1 MYDTEGR
8 YVPEK
13 FEEIFSKYAYGRD
26 KTALTWRDLN
36 AFLAA
41 SMNINDPVGW

>member
-8 YVPEK
+8 VVPQR
-13 FEEIFSKYAYGRD
+13 FEEIFSKYSHGD
-26 KTALTWRDLN
+26 KSCLTWRDLN

-41 SMNINDPVGW
+41 AMNINDPVGW